1 MPARKRIVRERGP
14 PAPAAINNK
23 ARYWSKVAIFAA
35 VRRSRGHKFAITL
48 GMEKLESLVYQMV
61 KKIKNMFTRFDR
73 IHERD
78 RRTDGQTAYGGI
90 QAALMHSIVQ
100 KKTQEL
106 YCATLPFWC
115 VF

>member
-1 MPARKRIVRERGP
+1 MRERGP

-78 RRTDGQTAYGGI
+78 RRTDGRTDRRTNGQTNGRMDKRRTVVKNIMSASASLVWRGDVTI
-90 QAALMHSIVQ
+90 A
-100 KKTQEL
+100 
-106 YCATLPFWC
+106 
-115 VF
+115 